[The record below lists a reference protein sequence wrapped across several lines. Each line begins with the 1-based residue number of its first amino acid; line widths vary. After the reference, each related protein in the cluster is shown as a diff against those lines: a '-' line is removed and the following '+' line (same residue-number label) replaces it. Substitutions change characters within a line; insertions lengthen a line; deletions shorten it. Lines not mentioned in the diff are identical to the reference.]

1 MQPRDFPRGDVRDCH
16 CALHD
21 DHDVGAPTSDC
32 HDVHVSL
39 NARGY
44 RVSHDFRD
52 VRDAHGV
59 HDARLHA
66 TCHVLLV

>member
-1 MQPRDFPRGDVRDCH
+1 MQPRGFPRGDVRDG
-16 CALHD
+16 ALHD

-32 HDVHVSL
+32 HDAHVSL
-39 NARGY
+39 DARDY